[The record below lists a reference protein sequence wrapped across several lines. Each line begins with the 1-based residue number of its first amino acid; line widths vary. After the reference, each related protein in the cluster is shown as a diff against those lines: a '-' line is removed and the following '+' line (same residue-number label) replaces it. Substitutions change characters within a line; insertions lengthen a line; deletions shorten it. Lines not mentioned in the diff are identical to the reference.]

1 MTARVCNPC
10 STLSVVVCLVLAC
23 IEGVL
28 SASIGSSAAN
38 AKDYSN
44 LPPTCSSQIYCQ
56 GDLLDAVQ
64 RGKVFPSDSKTFVD
78 RKLKYSESEVLAKYQ
93 TLLKNSPNPDNATL
107 TNFVNENF
115 EDGDEL
121 EVWSPPDFSTSPSIQ
136 NKVVDPKYKQWTLS
150 LNQIWKE
157 LGRKVKEDVKTNPG
171 LYSLIYTPNGF
182 FIPGGRFR
190 ELYYWDTYWIV
201 QGILLCDMK
210 QSAKG
215 VVENIIS
222 LVDQF
227 GFMPNGA
234 RVYYLERSQPP
245 LLIPMAANYMAF
257 TGDYGFLKT
266 HIKTFT
272 NEFEYWT
279 NKHMVTVEKNG
290 KYYKLA
296 RYYAPSRGPRPE
308 SYREDFEEAE
318 HLQTEEEKN
327 ELWIELKSGAET
339 GWDFSSRW
347 FIAKDGSNK
356 GNLHD
361 IKTTQIVPVD
371 LNAMLQKNAVYL
383 SEWHLK
389 LGNKDLSIKY
399 KNIAREF
406 NEAIQE
412 VLWNDKV
419 GAWLDYDTGNKQH
432 RNFFY
437 LSNLT
442 PLWTN
447 SYTMHKHYV
456 AEKVLQYLRDNHV
469 ITEDNQVKF
478 YGTPSSMLNSSQ
490 QWDYPNAWAPLQAF
504 IIQGLDYTQDK
515 TAQLVAYRLA
525 DNWIR
530 TNYYGYEKH
539 QAMFEKYDSELIGE
553 TGNGGEYAA
562 QTGFGWTNG
571 FVFELLNKYGKILNY
586 KTDDAETVGQGFK
599 VQDEEVSQDELLSE
613 TGQELPS
620 FSHPSPEYASDV
632 GCTDILIQGSNEI
645 LVCGDASLAS

>member
-1 MTARVCNPC
+1 MVARVCNP
-10 STLSVVVCLVLAC
+10 LVLLIVALAC
-23 IEGVL
+23 VGGVL
-28 SASIGSSAAN
+28 SASIRNADAS

-44 LPPTCSSQIYCQ
+44 LPPSCSSQIYCQ
-56 GDLLDAVQ
+56 GDLLDAIQ
-64 RGKVFPSDSKTFVD
+64 RGKVFPNDSKTFVD

-121 EVWSPPDFSTSPSIQ
+121 EVWSPPDFTSTPSIQ
-136 NKVVDPKYKQWTLS
+136 NKVADPKYKQWTLS
-150 LNQIWKE
+150 LNLIWKE

-245 LLIPMAANYMAF
+245 LLIPMAANYMQF

-290 KYYKLA
+290 KYYNLA
-296 RYYAPSRGPRPE
+296 RYYAPSKGPRPE

-356 GNLHD
+356 GDLHD
-361 IKTTQIVPVD
+361 IKTTHIIPVD

-383 SEWHLK
+383 SEWHLQ

-399 KNIAREF
+399 KNIAKEF

-412 VLWNDKV
+412 VLWNEKV
-419 GAWLDYDTGNKQH
+419 GAWLDYDTGNKQP

-447 SYTMHKHYV
+447 SYTMPKPYV

-525 DNWIR
+525 DYWIR

-539 QAMFEKYDSELIGE
+539 KAMFEKYDSELIGE
-553 TGNGGEYAA
+553 TGNGGEYTA

-571 FVFELLNKYGKILNY
+571 FVFELLQKYGKVLYY
-586 KTDDAETVGQGFK
+586 KSEGQHYKKPHSHHFSGFTP
-599 VQDEEVSQDELLSE
+599 SYFLH
-613 TGQELPS
+613 GPS
-620 FSHPSPEYASDV
+620 FMPT
-632 GCTDILIQGSNEI
+632 G
-645 LVCGDASLAS
+645 